1 MKGIMLNETSK
12 KLISTGLI
20 NWEMFFIVD
29 SLWSSRA
36 MQNFSPSRLTSLGKT
51 QCKLYLIKQQRENLI
66 SDTFNKQ
73 RTEIALS
80 DAMEH
85 IQCK

>member
-29 SLWSSRA
+29 SL
-36 MQNFSPSRLTSLGKT
+36 
-51 QCKLYLIKQQRENLI
+51 
-66 SDTFNKQ
+66 
-73 RTEIALS
+73 
-80 DAMEH
+80 
-85 IQCK
+85 

>member
-36 MQNFSPSRLTSLGKT
+36 MQNFLPSRLTSSGKT
-51 QCKLYLIKQQRENLI
+51 QCKLYLNKQQRENLI